1 MTRRRLAVAAMI
13 VGLAGCSGEAEPV
26 GETADRPEAVTPSS
40 APATTATPSEDGVAA
55 SVTPSV
61 EVRSASPIEAAVSV
75 VELREHLLELT
86 PDEAAAAVAAA
97 SAPESAAGLSQATR
111 SEMEELRETAPAGLV
126 LRVAPIA
133 TNVLE
138 ETTSDARVAVWLA
151 QVLTGAGGVRVGYS
165 TATVD
170 LRLVE
175 SEWRLVGITT
185 VAGPVP
191 SPTQE
196 PTDAARF
203 EAELVGFENLGA
215 AS

>member
-1 MTRRRLAVAAMI
+1 MTRRSLAIAAMM
-13 VGLAGCSGEAEPV
+13 VALAGCGGEAEPS
-26 GETADRPEAVTPSS
+26 GETADRPEAV
-40 APATTATPSEDGVAA
+40 APATTATPTEDRAAA

-61 EVRSASPIEAAVSV
+61 EVRSASPVEAAVSV
-75 VELREHLLELT
+75 VELREHLLDLA
-86 PDEAAAAVAAA
+86 PVEAASVVAAA
-97 SAPESAAGLSQATR
+97 SAPESVAGLSDATR
-111 SEMEELRETAPAGLV
+111 SEMEALRATAPAGLV

-133 TNVLE
+133 TSVLE
-138 ETTSDARVAVWLA
+138 ETSSDARVAVWLA

-175 SEWRLVGITT
+175 GEWRLVGIAT

-203 EAELVGFENLGA
+203 EAELVGFENLGTA
-215 AS
+215 P